1 MARVLHIVAADTSP
15 DMMTQA
21 RLLAGDGD
29 RIVSAGPAAAVTAP
43 AGDVTPIHGPLGT
56 VRLSGLAM
64 RKLAAGADVV
74 HAWSPAAAA
83 AAQQAAKKAAPA
95 VLVSLGHLPPPAELD
110 GLLSGLF
117 DRQWA
122 MTVPTESARRRI
134 ASIGAPADRLFVLPP
149 ATEPID
155 DAPQRRQHVRKAL
168 QLHQADFLLVA
179 PSQMTRHTGHKYA
192 AWAHAM
198 ARIFLPQ
205 VRLAFPSRGPAEQS
219 VRTFVGTTGYHRE
232 VFFTW
237 RRFALP
243 DVLAAADAALFLH
256 RRNCGVTALA
266 AAMAAGLAG
275 VAWDCTDLADCAPHD
290 QAALLSPRGDVRAAT
305 ADVVRL
311 ADEADLRR
319 RLASNAAARARE
331 RFALPGVRRRLMRI
345 YSDLTP
351 CRS

>member
-15 DMMTQA
+15 DMLAQA

-43 AGDVTPIHGPLGT
+43 AGDVTPIHGPLGIA
-56 VRLSGLAM
+56 RLSGLAM
-64 RKLAAGADVV
+64 RELAAGADVI
-74 HAWSPAAAA
+74 HTWSPAAAS
-83 AAQQAAKKAAPA
+83 AAQQATKKTVRA
-95 VLVSLGHLPPPAELD
+95 VLISLGHLPPPAELD

-117 DRQWA
+117 DRRWA
-122 MTVPTESARRRI
+122 ITVPTESDRHRLAL
-134 ASIGAPADRLFVLPP
+134 IGAPADRLFVLPP
-149 ATEPID
+149 ATEPIHA
-155 DAPQRRQHVRKAL
+155 APQRRQHVRKAL
-168 QLHQADFLLVA
+168 QLRQADFLLVA
-179 PSQMTRHTGHKYA
+179 PSQMTRHAGHKYV

-205 VRLAFPSRGPAEQS
+205 VRLAFPTRGPAEQS
-219 VRTFVGTTGYHRE
+219 VRTFVKTTGYDRE

-256 RRNCGVTALA
+256 RRNCGGAALA
-266 AAMAAGLAG
+266 AAMAAGLAA

-290 QAALLSPRGDVRAAT
+290 QAALLSPRGNVRAAT
-305 ADVVRL
+305 GHVVRL

-331 RFALPGVRRRLMRI
+331 RFSLPGVRRQLVRI
-345 YSDLTP
+345 YSDLAP